1 MDPATLATTAVA
13 AVASDLL
20 GLGKVAAEES
30 AKSAGKG
37 VFDWVK
43 AKLTGASAKEAV
55 EDFEKAPD
63 KPLNARGLQVAIEKA
78 LDGDAA
84 AIAELQKLLADAKG
98 VSGGQTAIVSGPGAK
113 VGQADRGSSVNI
125 S

>member
-1 MDPATLATTAVA
+1 MDPATLAAAAVTAVA
-13 AVASDLL
+13 GYLAKL
-20 GLGKVAAEES
+20 GGAAAEES

-84 AIAELQKLLADAKG
+84 AMAELQKLLADAKG
-98 VSGGQTAIVSGPGAK
+98 VSGGLTANVTGSNNK